1 MFLAADCWLGAG
13 GGGGF
18 IKHGCQPSVL
28 SIGHCE
34 KKKSLSNV
42 ILLRDLCGPVGLNM
56 GQWFLLESTM
66 GVFDDM
72 YRGRLEVS
80 TACNDESFLLHSLLP
95 GSSSSAVSRTG
106 GSVEERA
113 ATHPSFAGLL
123 NAHVIFR
130 RSTVNVGTKGA
141 KAKESQQIVTTQPLD
156 WINLRNLFQFVC
168 SCPFDKLQ
176 GHYHSNVF
184 PWWHFRF
191 VLSSSFWVSAV
202 VPALFRETVEAYE
215 VVKSTI
221 TRWCQVIVPFEV
233 YTFVHSE

>member
-1 MFLAADCWLGAG
+1 MFLVADCWLGAG

-18 IKHGCQPSVL
+18 IKDGCQPAVL

-34 KKKSLSNV
+34 KKKPFERHITEGPMWASGSKYGTMVLV
-42 ILLRDLCGPVGLNM
+42 GEHCGGLC
-56 GQWFLLESTM
+56 
-66 GVFDDM
+66 DM
-72 YRGRLEVS
+72 YRGRVEVS
-80 TACNDESFLLHSLLP
+80 TACKDESFLLHSLLP
-95 GSSSSAVSRTG
+95 GSSSSAVLRTG

-113 ATHPSFAGLL
+113 ATHPSSASLL

-130 RSTVNVGTKGA
+130 RSTVNVGTKEA

-156 WINLRNLFQFVC
+156 WINLRNLFQFVY

-176 GHYHSNVF
+176 GHDHSNVF

-191 VLSSSFWVSAV
+191 VLSSSFWVRAV

-221 TRWCQVIVPFEV
+221 SCWCQVIVSFEV